1 MLRDLLSVPIP
12 SQISKEKRK
21 MLFLSSILLAL
32 LVLGANGGVY
42 VQDAG
47 MSSFIL
53 RVTIPDTN
61 VNVTGLSVCLTP
73 DACESRN
80 AMFSRPGTM
89 VFKVVP
95 EIVGGVYFNAT
106 MFFTAGI
113 NTAGTRSIS
122 WSNPRYQARK
132 IVPALLNA
140 NKKKNSFAKL
150 PSLSSKKTA

>member
-1 MLRDLLSVPIP
+1 
-12 SQISKEKRK
+12 

-53 RVTIPDTN
+53 RVTVPDTN
-61 VNVTGLSVCLTP
+61 INVTGLSVCLTP

-80 AMFSRPGTM
+80 AVFSRPGTM

-95 EIVGGVYFNAT
+95 EIVGGLYFNAT

-132 IVPALLNA
+132 VAATPVLLNA

-150 PSLSSKKTA
+150 PSLSSKKAA